1 MSRRRPCLMDWRS
14 GHAHCR
20 VLSGYG
26 ERHVRMVWFGTG
38 ETRLCSFVSRGRS
51 DKPVVKPGGVRRE
64 SDGVVVP
71 VIAGM
76 NPAGGKGPDF
86 DHGGDEGKR
95 KGMTGVVR
103 SNYPTGRLSGAADR
117 LVPDPANVR
126 QLQNRLWAA
135 AKQSSERRFHALYDR
150 IYRGDVLWM
159 AWERVR
165 ANRGA
170 GGVDKV
176 TLADVEVYGVERML
190 SELREDLRAGRYRP
204 APVRRVK
211 IPKPDGSKR
220 PLGIPR
226 VVDRVAQQA
235 AKLILE
241 PVFEADFL
249 PVSFG
254 FRPKRSATDALEKI
268 RVAFPRGQQFVFEA
282 DISDFFSQID
292 HDRLMSLVE
301 VRISDRRV
309 LKLVRGWLSAG
320 VLDDG
325 VMSETVSGVPQGGV
339 ISPLLANIFLHAFDA
354 AWVES
359 GTGDLVRY
367 ADDFVVLCSTLEQ
380 AEQAQEQ
387 ARAILGGLGL
397 ELHPGKTRVVDLRE
411 GREGFDFLGCHF
423 RARMSGRL
431 WEQKRIVR
439 YYLHRWPSA
448 RSMKRARARVK
459 TLTSRSRVGM
469 DLPEVIRELN
479 LFLRGWGNYFRT
491 GNAADKFVQLDRY
504 VMWRLK
510 RLLIKKRGRNLRA
523 GQVERWTPV
532 WFHDQGLHKLMG
544 TIRYPKAA

>member
-1 MSRRRPCLMDWRS
+1 MDWRS

-38 ETRLCSFVSRGRS
+38 ETRLCSFVSRDRP
-51 DKPVVKPGGVRRE
+51 DKPVVKPGGVQRE

-76 NPAGGKGPDF
+76 HPAGGKGPDF

-95 KGMTGVVR
+95 KGMTGIAR
-103 SNYPTGRLSGAADR
+103 SNYPTGRLSGVAVR
-117 LVPDPANVR
+117 LVPDVANVR

-190 SELREDLRAGRYRP
+190 TELCGDLRAGRYRP

-211 IPKPDGSKR
+211 IPRPDGSKR
-220 PLGIPR
+220 PLGIPT

-282 DISDFFSQID
+282 DILDFFSQID

-301 VRISDRRV
+301 ARISDRRV

-325 VMSETVSGVPQGGV
+325 VMSETVTGVPQGGV

-359 GTGDLVRY
+359 GTGELVRY

-380 AEQAQEQ
+380 AEQAHEQ
-387 ARAILGGLGL
+387 AKAILGGLGL
-397 ELHPGKTRVVDLRE
+397 ELHPDKTRVVDLRE

-448 RSMKRARARVK
+448 RSMKRARTRIR
-459 TLTSRSRVGM
+459 TLTSRSRVGK

-523 GQVERWTPV
+523 GQIERWTPA